1 MLPAPQSTNQSPPY
15 HRFKISLLML
25 LKLFSL
31 TKVNRDLET
40 ALLEEY

>member
-1 MLPAPQSTNQSPPY
+1 
-15 HRFKISLLML
+15 ML

-40 ALLEEY
+40 ALLEEYQEHEAVYEAKRRND